1 MTLKDKLNQ
10 STIDLLRKA
19 DSEAQKAAR
28 KFKDPY
34 DNCLLCR
41 YSDIEP
47 NQCARVL
54 EKLGF
59 HGIARH
65 IDAHFPLV
73 FCDYPHSKRIEH
85 GTRGKYVANPMS
97 VPGWCPKK

>member
-1 MTLKDKLNQ
+1 MTLEDRAINM
-10 STIDLLRKA
+10 
-19 DSEAQKAAR
+19 QKR
-28 KFKDPY
+28 LINNV

-47 NQCARVL
+47 NQCARVF

-59 HGIARH
+59 HGIAKH

-73 FCDYPHSKRIEH
+73 FCDYPHSKRVEQ

-97 VPGWCPKK
+97 VPGWCPKKEQMRP